1 MPESVCLKEEENDRG
16 IEQPEVKKT
25 VAHAGGKVK
34 RRMAA
39 AVKVRQGKQ
48 LAMGIVFIAF
58 LIGGWFVP
66 AIGYFIPV
74 CMVAGIGIAF
84 FRGRQWCN
92 WYCPRGSF
100 ADSLLKKISP
110 ARPMPQY
117 FRTTGLRVAV
127 LSFLMAVLAFR
138 ITALWPDFYET
149 GKFFMVLLTVTTAVG
164 VVLAMVFH
172 HRAWCAICPI
182 GSLSSWVGRNKYPL
196 TVDQDRCVECGACAE
211 ICPMQL
217 APEKLQESSIT
228 TRGDC
233 VKCGLCVAAC
243 GKEALKFSE

>member
-1 MPESVCLKEEENDRG
+1 MPESVCLKEEKNDSG
-16 IEQPEVKKT
+16 IEESEAKK
-25 VAHAGGKVK
+25 AIPHAGGKVK
-34 RRMAA
+34 RRAAA

-48 LAMGIVFIAF
+48 FIMGIVFTLF
-58 LIGGWFVP
+58 LTGGWFFPV
-66 AIGYFIPV
+66 IGYFIPV
-74 CMVAGIGIAF
+74 CMIAGIGIAF

-100 ADSLLKKISP
+100 ADSLMKKISP
-110 ARPMPQY
+110 ARPLPQL

-127 LSFLMAVLAFR
+127 LSLLMTVLTFR
-138 ITALWPDFYET
+138 IAGLWPDPYAI

-182 GSLSSWVGRNKYPL
+182 GSLSSWVSRNKYPL
-196 TVDQDRCVECGACAE
+196 TVDQDRCIECGACAK

-217 APEKLQESSIT
+217 APEKLEGMSTQ
-228 TRGDC
+228 GDC
-233 VKCGLCVAAC
+233 VKCGLCIAAC
-243 GKEALKFSE
+243 GKEALTLGRK